1 MTVTV
6 FLRLLTCSVCRHAH
20 GPLLSRQASGFSYY
34 GTASFTPLAVVAVIV
49 TLVVKCL

>member
-20 GPLLSRQASGFSYY
+20 GPLLSLWANVFSYY
-34 GTASFTPLAVVAVIV
+34 STASFTPFAVVAVIV
-49 TLVVKCL
+49 ALVVKCL